1 MARKSKQQKSTITLA
16 AASEELA
23 TRLVKVYKCQT
34 FVRAGKDLAE
44 MLFKTGVEAG
54 AVLSGIAELPGRQA
68 KIDAANQAII
78 KLNQVL
84 YIADVM
90 CKAELYKPAQ
100 VEPLTQYISKVIAAL
115 KELLSS
121 VPEVRRVI
129 RVNTPV
135 GVVDTN
141 PKKPAIVI
149 NSSAPVGVVT
159 SPVANLPAGNYGV
172 KNYQTPDVQV
182 SQVSDDDGFN
192 DLV

>member
-1 MARKSKQQKSTITLA
+1 MARKSKKQKSTITLA

-44 MLFKTGVEAG
+44 MLFKTGVESG
-54 AVLSGIAELPGRQA
+54 ALLSGIAELPDRQA

-78 KLNQVL
+78 KLNPVL

-121 VPEVRRVI
+121 
-129 RVNTPV
+129 
-135 GVVDTN
+135 
-141 PKKPAIVI
+141 
-149 NSSAPVGVVT
+149 APGGVVT
-159 SPVANLPAGNYGV
+159 SPGANLPSGNYGV

>member
-1 MARKSKQQKSTITLA
+1 MARKSKQQKGTITLA

-34 FVRAGKDLAE
+34 FVRTGKDLAE

-54 AVLSGIAELPGRQA
+54 AVLSGIAELPSRQA

-78 KLNQVL
+78 KLNQVQ

-100 VEPLTQYISKVIAAL
+100 VEPLTQYIAKVIAAL
-115 KELLSS
+115 KELLAS

-129 RVNTPV
+129 RLDTPV

-159 SPVANLPAGNYGV
+159 SPVANLPAGNYGD

-182 SQVSDDDGFN
+182 YQSSDEDGFN
-192 DLV
+192 EMI